1 MRFQEDSIDLLELAS
16 SELKITEPGDI
27 GLTYSWLQDESIYN
41 SQLISDNLDNYCQHI
56 MKAAISNNKKLRM
69 LALKDVSRNVNIGQV
84 IPHFSNFSCM
94 ILLKNITLSGLATYA
109 LQFLE
114 AIMYNPCTQ
123 YSVEENQVS

>member
-1 MRFQEDSIDLLELAS
+1 
-16 SELKITEPGDI
+16 
-27 GLTYSWLQDESIYN
+27 
-41 SQLISDNLDNYCQHI
+41 

-84 IPHFSNFSCM
+84 IPHFCNFSCM

-114 AIMYNPCTQ
+114 AIMYNPCTP
-123 YSVEENQVS
+123 YSVEENQAS